1 MKLRNKIFILL
12 VTIQTVLMLLFAVI
26 AFHKINTRYV
36 ESNLQYTDNT
46 SLYLQEEIMPMLMIN
61 DILGL
66 EEYLENF
73 SKHLDVART
82 NVIQKIVVK
91 DQYSEPLTEKIFKD
105 LRPERYGP
113 IPSLARIFLGDYYR
127 TKIYEIVYDNHKVG
141 ELEITISNRDLLNT
155 SISITRY
162 ILAVWFIIF
171 LCIIVVYHFVLKVLL
186 QRVDDLYNIV
196 NHIEN
201 GDIDSLEI
209 KTSNQPDELAK
220 LINIIKDTSSKVLN
234 EHKNSQIQNIQK
246 SQLLTNITNSILT
259 PLNGIMGAIDL
270 IKIKNPE
277 ASNNSELSFIE
288 KSSNILLNQIIN
300 VLIYL
305 ELKESSTPINY
316 SPCILSDVVY
326 LAYKES
332 KMALPDSTNIKMSY
346 DNNDLEEKI
355 YVKTDVVKLKVAL
368 KNIIDNAIAFTKQG
382 YVKVDFS
389 ASKIDSKYIKYQV
402 CIEDTGLGMSKSR
415 LESINSSLKLSDKE
429 LNTKGFGLGLII
441 SKLILSNLKGEIS
454 LHSIENHGTTV
465 IVSLMAERASISKI
479 TQQKNDS

>member
-1 MKLRNKIFILL
+1 M
-12 VTIQTVLMLLFAVI
+12 
-26 AFHKINTRYV
+26 
-36 ESNLQYTDNT
+36 
-46 SLYLQEEIMPMLMIN
+46 
-61 DILGL
+61 
-66 EEYLENF
+66 
-73 SKHLDVART
+73 
-82 NVIQKIVVK
+82 
-91 DQYSEPLTEKIFKD
+91 
-105 LRPERYGP
+105 
-113 IPSLARIFLGDYYR
+113 
-127 TKIYEIVYDNHKVG
+127 
-141 ELEITISNRDLLNT
+141 
-155 SISITRY
+155 
-162 ILAVWFIIF
+162 
-171 LCIIVVYHFVLKVLL
+171 VYHFVLKVLL